1 MTTKTG
7 PATKSKS
14 ARGQLRAAVAAQ
26 LATAPDAEHT
36 VTQVAKTLNASGGAV
51 GNALMALAAAGH
63 AQLTCEAPRRFRA
76 TDSTAAATRFAMPLA
91 APAALETTSTAPVTD
106 SAPGTAAPSAPT
118 SVSAIANAAAA
129 PAVATSTPTPG
140 AAKRGSR
147 SKHTSEPVASSEK
160 AQAGTEAV
168 TGPVLRPNGQAY
180 HPRDLGGHRDVEVLW
195 RLREAGVPAL
205 LYGPP
210 GTGKTSMIEAAFTD
224 LVTVAG
230 DNDTTVADLVGEY
243 TQNPDGTY
251 EFVHGPLVIAMRE
264 GRALLIDDATL
275 IPANVL
281 AVLYPALDGRREIY
295 IKAHKN
301 EVVKA
306 APGFYVIAGHNPG
319 AHGAVLTEALSSRFC
334 FQVEVSSDLDLAKDL
349 GIHPKAVTVA
359 KNLRKRVSTG
369 DVSWCPN
376 LRELLGF
383 RTIAEVLGDDVAF
396 ANLIGIAPVEDRE
409 AVAQAVTSALGR
421 EVTALTLGKRL

>member
-1 MTTKTG
+1 MTTEAVPAAKTK
-7 PATKSKS
+7 AV
-14 ARGQLRAAVAAQ
+14 RGQLRAAVATQ
-26 LATAPDAEHT
+26 LATAPDVEHT
-36 VTQVAKTLNASGGAV
+36 VTQIAKTLDASGGAV

-63 AQLTCEAPRRFRA
+63 AQLTSETPRRFRA
-76 TDSTAAATRFAMPLA
+76 TASTPAAAQFAVLVSTLAAGETATATPAKGPATATVTASTMPTPATA
-91 APAALETTSTAPVTD
+91 APALTSVTPSPGPVTK
-106 SAPGTAAPSAPT
+106 
-118 SVSAIANAAAA
+118 
-129 PAVATSTPTPG
+129 
-140 AAKRGSR
+140 KRVSR
-147 SKHTSEPVASSEK
+147 SKSKTEPVTAATKAAPPETAVASPKS
-160 AQAGTEAV
+160 
-168 TGPVLRPNGQAY
+168 VLRPNGQAY
-180 HPRDLGGHRDVEVLW
+180 HLRSLGGHPDVEVLR
-195 RLREAGVPAL
+195 RLRDAGVPAL

-210 GTGKTSMIEAAFTD
+210 GTGKTSMVEAAFTD
-224 LVTVAG
+224 LVTVSG

-251 EFVHGPLVIAMRE
+251 EFVYGPLVVAMRE

-295 IKAHKN
+295 LKAHKN
-301 EVVKA
+301 EAVTA

-334 FQVEVSSDLDLAKDL
+334 FQVEVSSDLELAKDL

-359 KNLRKRVSTG
+359 KNLRKRLGTG

-396 ANLIGIAPVEDRE
+396 ANLIGVAPIEDRVAVAE
-409 AVAQAVTSALGR
+409 AVAAALGR
-421 EVTALTLGKRL
+421 EVNALTLGGRI